1 MYIPDGTAVSVIP
14 IRGFQTDASGAVSEP
29 NRQWPDDTDSGTDDT
44 DSGTDNCVDGK
55 DYTTPGPS
63 SRMSEASV
71 LLDIED
77 RIATVTLNEPDRR
90 NALSAAIESE
100 LHEALDEIEESDARV
115 LIFEGA
121 GDAFSAG
128 GDIDR
133 MLEGLT
139 ADVPLDDR
147 VRALEDATPETIT
160 RIFRYP
166 LPTIAKVDGMAVG
179 AGANLAIACDI
190 QVASEDAQ
198 FGFVFRQVG
207 LSVDAGTSYLLP
219 RLVGANVAKEL
230 VFTGEM
236 VAADRAADLGLVN
249 RVAPAAELDGA
260 VVEMAERIATGPP
273 VAFRHTKRLLNE
285 GFEKSIEQAMTDEA
299 TAQGIVFQTA
309 DHEEGATAFMERR
322 DPEFEGR

>member
-1 MYIPDGTAVSVIP
+1 MGEDSVI
-14 IRGFQTDASGAVSEP
+14 
-29 NRQWPDDTDSGTDDT
+29 
-44 DSGTDNCVDGK
+44 
-55 DYTTPGPS
+55 
-63 SRMSEASV
+63 
-71 LLDIED
+71 LDIED
-77 RIATVTLNEPDRR
+77 RIATITLNEPDRR
-90 NALSAAIESE
+90 NALSADIEAE
-100 LHEALDEIEESDARV
+100 LHEALDEIEDSDCRCV
-115 LIFEGA
+115 VIQGS
-121 GDAFSAG
+121 GSAFSAG
-128 GDIDR
+128 GDIER

-139 ADVPLDDR
+139 ADVGLDER
-147 VRALEDATPETIT
+147 VRALEQATPETLT
-160 RIFRYP
+160 RLFHFP

-190 QVASEDAQ
+190 QVASEEAE

-236 VAADRAADLGLVN
+236 VGADRALDVGLVN
-249 RVAPAAELDGA
+249 QVHSADELDEA
-260 VVEMAERIATGPP
+260 VASMAARIASGPP

-299 TAQGIVFQTA
+299 TAQGIVFQTD

-322 DPEFEGR
+322 DPEFEGQ

>member
-1 MYIPDGTAVSVIP
+1 MGEDSVI
-14 IRGFQTDASGAVSEP
+14 
-29 NRQWPDDTDSGTDDT
+29 
-44 DSGTDNCVDGK
+44 
-55 DYTTPGPS
+55 
-63 SRMSEASV
+63 
-71 LLDIED
+71 LDIED
-77 RIATVTLNEPDRR
+77 RIATITLNEPDRR
-90 NALSAAIESE
+90 NALSADIEDE
-100 LHEALDEIEESDARV
+100 LHEALDEIEDSDCRCV
-115 LIFEGA
+115 VIQGS
-121 GDAFSAG
+121 GSAFSAG
-128 GDIDR
+128 GDIER

-139 ADVPLDDR
+139 ADVGLDER
-147 VRALEDATPETIT
+147 VRALEQATPETLT
-160 RIFRYP
+160 RLFHFP

-190 QVASEDAQ
+190 QVASEEAE

-236 VAADRAADLGLVN
+236 VGADRALDVGLVN
-249 RVAPAAELDGA
+249 QVHSADELDEA
-260 VVEMAERIATGPP
+260 VASMAERIASGPP

-299 TAQGIVFQTA
+299 TAQGIVFQTD

-322 DPEFEGR
+322 DPEFEGQ